1 MRENN
6 SGGIRRQEP
15 ARVDLPEGKVRVLE
29 SHHAADFEMDTGAWP
44 FHKVCWVAVG
54 SGRLEHGS
62 GFSKLRRDDFL
73 LLPAGWSHRF
83 VDDPGHPLTLVILCL
98 SPAYL
103 SQTPRAQAQHLWE
116 TALKRHPAGQP
127 ACARS
132 AFHRGSLI
140 ERFRLALRE
149 QRDRKPGWETVLES
163 VADRLLIRFIRGYCA
178 ARDRHIASSLQT
190 VKGAIEYIDAHPYE
204 ALQIAT
210 MAERCSLSPR
220 RFTDLFKQLTGD
232 TFSHYLNRQRIRY
245 ACERLDETGHILYAC
260 HESGFNDVAYFYRVF
275 KKNTGLTPGA
285 YLDQPPGST
294 QSPGE

>member
-1 MRENN
+1 MTEKALMTPEDVTRHFTRAD
-6 SGGIRRQEP
+6 GQFLF
-15 ARVDLPEGKVRVLE
+15 AR
-29 SHHAADFEMDTGAWP
+29 W
-44 FHKVCWVAVG
+44 
-54 SGRLEHGS
+54 GR
-62 GFSKLRRDDFL
+62 
-73 LLPAGWSHRF
+73 P
-83 VDDPGHPLTLVILCL
+83 
-98 SPAYL
+98 
-103 SQTPRAQAQHLWE
+103 
-116 TALKRHPAGQP
+116 
-127 ACARS
+127 
-132 AFHRGSLI
+132 
-140 ERFRLALRE
+140 
-149 QRDRKPGWETVLES
+149 
-163 VADRLLIRFIRGYCA
+163 
-178 ARDRHIASSLQT
+178 IAPVVFGVQDATLQT

-260 HESGFNDVAYFYRVF
+260 HESGFNDDAYFYRVF